1 MNKKGVEDIF
11 REEIRKYMKNEMIS
25 YKINNCL
32 LILPKHTDEVQK
44 LVYSVIDEKERHKY
58 DMSLFEICQSK
69 LENGEGATF
78 HMTID
83 NNKDHILSSDMDY
96 LVNSHNKKTTNIND
110 DVNLIIN
117 DGNKN
122 EILQTL
128 TSSPSTP
135 SPSTSTFTLSPSSS
149 LYLSPNLKQIQT
161 LVCEYL
167 SMLSKILTCKSDTL
181 CWTHHNF
188 IKTFS
193 NQIKNPLNGLAVG
206 IQVLEETSTSNYQKN
221 IINYLI
227 QSCVE
232 LTTYM
237 NDIVDYYNLSQ
248 DKIKMDVVDFDIREN
263 LMKIV
268 ELFKPQVAEKML
280 RLECS
285 VSSTIPKNVYT
296 DGKRLCQVL
305 INLLKNSIANTHKGH
320 ISIDVQYH
328 INENKLEFTILDTG
342 IGILGDELEN
352 VFRPFYQIEKT
363 GNNGDN
369 GDNNMEGLGLGLA
382 ICKKIVNKLNGDIYF
397 INENY
402 ENYQGTAIQFWIPI
416 TKTDAIID
424 DNTDDINLMND
435 TILKNDVDDVDDVK
449 ILIIDNYKND
459 ADELKLLIQNVK
471 KCNIDI
477 ISSLDYTMIDQILLG
492 NYNHFFIN
500 YSNNNVSSIEIL
512 KRLDKYKKYIKLP
525 EIHIMSNNINDKIF
539 VELKDFHYIH
549 ILQKPIII
557 NYIEKILKVIDIK
570 KKPKETIV

>member
-32 LILPKHTDEVQK
+32 LILPKHTYEVQK

-78 HMTID
+78 HITID
-83 NNKDHILSSDMDY
+83 NKKDNILSSDMDY
-96 LVNSHNKKTTNIND
+96 LVNSHNKKTMNIND
-110 DVNLIIN
+110 DMNLIIN
-117 DGNKN
+117 DCNKN
-122 EILQTL
+122 EILHTQT
-128 TSSPSTP
+128 S
-135 SPSTSTFTLSPSSS
+135 STSTQSAFTLSPSSS

-167 SMLSKILTCKSDTL
+167 LMLSKILTCKSDTL

-248 DKIKMDVVDFDIREN
+248 DKIKIDTVDFDIREN
-263 LMKIV
+263 LMKID

-280 RLECS
+280 RLEWS
-285 VSSTIPKNVYT
+285 VSSTIPKHIYT

-305 INLLKNSIANTHKGH
+305 INLLKNSITNTPKGH

-328 INENKLEFTILDTG
+328 INDNKLEFTILDTG
-342 IGILGDELEN
+342 IGILDDELEN
-352 VFRPFYQIEKT
+352 VFRPFYQIEKA
-363 GNNGDN
+363 DSN
-369 GDNNMEGLGLGLA
+369 GDNNNNIEGLGL
-382 ICKKIVNKLNGDIYF
+382 
-397 INENY
+397 
-402 ENYQGTAIQFWIPI
+402 
-416 TKTDAIID
+416 
-424 DNTDDINLMND
+424 
-435 TILKNDVDDVDDVK
+435 
-449 ILIIDNYKND
+449 
-459 ADELKLLIQNVK
+459 
-471 KCNIDI
+471 
-477 ISSLDYTMIDQILLG
+477 
-492 NYNHFFIN
+492 
-500 YSNNNVSSIEIL
+500 
-512 KRLDKYKKYIKLP
+512 
-525 EIHIMSNNINDKIF
+525 
-539 VELKDFHYIH
+539 
-549 ILQKPIII
+549 
-557 NYIEKILKVIDIK
+557 
-570 KKPKETIV
+570 